1 MPNRFSEI
9 SFVSPIAMIEPFLY
23 FGIILL
29 LLKRLPLWHI
39 TNANVE

>member
-9 SFVSPIAMIEPFLY
+9 SSVSPVAMIEPFLY

-29 LLKRLPLWHI
+29 LVKRLPLFG
-39 TNANVE
+39 T